1 MFLNF
6 LVGIM
11 DDSLRLDEVYKQL
24 LEEILTE
31 IVFQVEI
38 EQHFEHSIQ
47 SQLQKYIK
55 EEKVPVN
62 YHDIFNNSNSK
73 DTNECVCPNCGRT
86 LGALR
91 FAPHLE
97 KCVGMG
103 RSSSR
108 IASRRIL
115 ASSNAGKEVKY
126 GEDAVESN
134 GSSQQSQS
142 NAEWVPPKSSRRVD
156 TRKKRDHRIAS
167 KHSKSKKKVDDSG
180 ASNEGAIG
188 AGGSDDFN
196 YSTMSAETKQHFLAH
211 MCGVVSE
218 HTGRLCTRSVRCP
231 KHTDE
236 QKNSIRS
243 AVLGDNGAMRT
254 DFAKMSVQEMKH
266 SVEDAETNEMDPSSI
281 ISPNKRSERSYRG
294 KS

>member
-1 MFLNF
+1 
-6 LVGIM
+6 M
-11 DDSLRLDEVYKQL
+11 DVSPRVEEAYKQL
-24 LEEILTE
+24 LEEILSE

-47 SQLQKYIK
+47 NQLRKYIN

-62 YHDIFNNSNSK
+62 CHDIFNNSNSK

-103 RSSSR
+103 RCSSR

-115 ASSNAGKEVKY
+115 ASSNSGKEVKY
-126 GEDAVESN
+126 VDDVVESN
-134 GSSQQSQS
+134 GSSQQSLN
-142 NAEWVPPKSSRRVD
+142 NAEWVPPKSTRRMD
-156 TRKKRDHRIAS
+156 TRKKRDHRVAG
-167 KHSKSKKKVDDSG
+167 KHNKNKKKVEDASAKG
-180 ASNEGAIG
+180 ASNEA
-188 AGGSDDFN
+188 ANGGSDDIK
-196 YSTMSAETKQHFLAH
+196 YATMSAEAKQHFLAH

-231 KHTDE
+231 KHSDE
-236 QKNSIRS
+236 QKNSVRS
-243 AVLGDNGAMRT
+243 TVLSNNGVMQT
-254 DFAKMSVQEMKH
+254 DFAKMSVQE
-266 SVEDAETNEMDPSSI
+266 DAEVTQVDANAIS
-281 ISPNKRSERSYRG
+281 SPNKRSERHYRG

>member
-1 MFLNF
+1 MDVSP
-6 LVGIM
+6 LV
-11 DDSLRLDEVYKQL
+11 EEAYKQL

-38 EQHFEHSIQ
+38 EQHFEQSIQ
-47 SQLQKYIK
+47 IQLRKYIK
-55 EEKVPVN
+55 EEKVPIN
-62 YHDIFNNSNSK
+62 CHDIFNNSNSK
-73 DTNECVCPNCGRT
+73 DTNECVCPNCGRM

-115 ASSNAGKEVKY
+115 ASSNSGKEVKY
-126 GEDAVESN
+126 VEDAVESN
-134 GSSQQSQS
+134 GSSQQSQN

-156 TRKKRDHRIAS
+156 TRKKRDHRIAG
-167 KHSKSKKKVDDSG
+167 KHYKNKKKVDDG
-180 ASNEGAIG
+180 VASHEAANGG
-188 AGGSDDFN
+188 GGSDDIN
-196 YSTMSAETKQHFLAH
+196 YTTMSAEAKQHFLAH

-236 QKNSIRS
+236 QKNTVRS
-243 AVLGDNGAMRT
+243 AVLGNNGAIQT
-254 DFAKMSVQEMKH
+254 DFAKMTVQEMKLNM
-266 SVEDAETNEMDPSSI
+266 EDTEMIEIDFNSI
-281 ISPNKRSERSYRG
+281 SSPNKRSERHHRG

>member
-1 MFLNF
+1 MN
-6 LVGIM
+6 V
-11 DDSLRLDEVYKQL
+11 SPRVEEAYKQL

-47 SQLQKYIK
+47 NQLKKYIK
-55 EEKVPVN
+55 EELVPVN
-62 YHDIFNNSNSK
+62 SHDIFNNSNSK

-115 ASSNAGKEVKY
+115 ASSNSGKEVKY
-126 GEDAVESN
+126 VEDAVESN
-134 GSSQQSQS
+134 GSSQQSQ
-142 NAEWVPPKSSRRVD
+142 NNTEWVPPKSTKRVD
-156 TRKKRDHRIAS
+156 TRRKRDHRIAS
-167 KHSKSKKKVDDSG
+167 KHYKNKKKVDDCVG
-180 ASNEGAIG
+180 NNESAGTGGG
-188 AGGSDDFN
+188 AGDDIN
-196 YSTMSAETKQHFLAH
+196 YATMSAEAKQHFLAH

-231 KHTDE
+231 KHSDE
-236 QKNSIRS
+236 QKNAVRS
-243 AVLGDNGAMRT
+243 SVLGNNGIMQNN
-254 DFAKMSVQEMKH
+254 FSKMSVQEVKH
-266 SVEDAETNEMDPSSI
+266 IAEDEEMTDIYPCTI
-281 ISPNKRSERSYRG
+281 NSPNKRSERHYRG

>member
-1 MFLNF
+1 
-6 LVGIM
+6 M
-11 DDSLRLDEVYKQL
+11 DVSLRVDEAYKQL

-38 EQHFEHSIQ
+38 EQHFEQSIQ
-47 SQLQKYIK
+47 KQLQKYIK

-62 YHDIFNNSNSK
+62 SRDIFNNSNSK
-73 DTNECVCPNCGRT
+73 DTNECVCPNCGRM

-115 ASSNAGKEVKY
+115 ASSNSGKEVKY
-126 GEDAVESN
+126 VEDAVESN
-134 GSSQQSQS
+134 GSSQQSQG
-142 NAEWVPPKSSRRVD
+142 NAEWVPPKSTRRVD
-156 TRKKRDHRIAS
+156 TRKKRDHRIVG
-167 KHSKSKKKVDDSG
+167 KHYKNKKKVDDAS
-180 ASNEGAIG
+180 ASNEGANG
-188 AGGSDDFN
+188 GGSSSDDIN
-196 YSTMSAETKQHFLAH
+196 YTTMSAEAKQHFLAH

-231 KHTDE
+231 KHSDE
-236 QKNSIRS
+236 QKNNVRL
-243 AVLGDNGAMRT
+243 AVLGNNGAMQT

-266 SVEDAETNEMDPSSI
+266 NTEDTEMIEIDPSSVN
-281 ISPNKRSERSYRG
+281 SPNKRSERHYRG